1 VIDMPSD
8 ETGHPTSEPTPEEL
22 VGVDE
27 IEAVAVEDSAIAANS
42 VEVDD
47 YAAMR
52 AENEQLRRQL
62 AAQQST
68 ATGTRSSGQHTWR
81 KILAGVLA
89 ALAIVTLVAGFSIVW
104 LETTLGDEDQFVA
117 TLAPLPQEESVASV
131 LSLRVADGV
140 VEAANV
146 EVYVAETLPAELEF
160 IALPV
165 TNAITTVVA
174 TASQEVITSDVF
186 NAIWSKA
193 LRVTHKAVSAVL
205 SGNDG
210 ALVAEG
216 GQVAIDLDE
225 VAAQVAEEVE
235 SLGFD
240 LPEGDLELGA
250 VVLYEDEQLAVVQ
263 AIAQTLDTAGW
274 FIPLLALVFIVA
286 AIWVSYDRR
295 RMTAILG
302 FGTAIGLALSLV
314 GLRMG
319 RNWLINAIEEETK
332 REAAGEVWD
341 TIVNRLF
348 EMMWAGLILA
358 LIVGVA
364 AWVMGPGSRARRTR
378 AWASRTIEGWRRP
391 VAADPNSFTNFVAN
405 WKPTI
410 EVVAVVA
417 GLIYILFG
425 PSPSGFSVLLTA
437 VIVLAV
443 VVVTEVLAAPEPEVD
458 TEDIEE
464 VDVVEVVD
472 VVD

>member
-1 VIDMPSD
+1 MTSD
-8 ETGHPTSEPTPEEL
+8 ETADQTSESS
-22 VGVDE
+22 VDE
-27 IEAVAVEDSAIAANS
+27 VEI
-42 VEVDD
+42 DD

-52 AENEQLRRQL
+52 AENEQLRKQL
-62 AAQQST
+62 AAQRST
-68 ATGTRSSGQHTWR
+68 TTGTGSSGQHTWR

-89 ALAIVTLVAGFSIVW
+89 ALAIITLVAGFSIVW

-131 LSLRVADGV
+131 LALRVADGV

-146 EVYVAETLPAELEF
+146 EGYVAEILPVELEF

-165 TNAITTVVA
+165 TNSITTVIA
-174 TASQEVITSDVF
+174 AASQEVISSDVF
-186 NAIWSKA
+186 NAIWSTA
-193 LRVTHKAVSAVL
+193 LRVTHKSVSAVL
-205 SGNDG
+205 NGNDG

-225 VAAQVAEEVE
+225 VAAQVVEEVE

-240 LPEGDLELGA
+240 LPEGDIELGA
-250 VVLYEDEQLAVVQ
+250 VVIYEDEQLAVVQ

-302 FGTAIGLALSLV
+302 FGTAIGLALSLI

-332 REAAGEVWD
+332 REAAGEAWD
-341 TIVNRLF
+341 TIVNRLY

-358 LIVGVA
+358 LIVGIA
-364 AWVMGPGSRARRTR
+364 AWVMGPGPRAIRAR
-378 AWASRTIEGWRRP
+378 AWVSETIERWRRP

-410 EVVAVVA
+410 EVVAVAV
-417 GLIYILFG
+417 GFIYIFFG

-443 VVVTEVLAAPEPEVD
+443 VVATEVLAAPEPEVD
-458 TEDIEE
+458 TEGN
-464 VDVVEVVD
+464 DVAEVVD
-472 VVD
+472 VVG

>member
-1 VIDMPSD
+1 MPSD
-8 ETGHPTSEPTPEEL
+8 QTSDPTGEPSPEEL
-22 VGVDE
+22 VNVDE
-27 IEAVAVEDSAIAANS
+27 IEAVAVEDSAIDAES
-42 VEVDD
+42 IEVDD
-47 YAAMR
+47 YAAIR
-52 AENEQLRRQL
+52 AENEELRKQL
-62 AAQQST
+62 AAQQNT
-68 ATGTRSSGQHTWR
+68 TTKTRSSGQHTWR

-89 ALAIVTLVAGFSIVW
+89 ALAIITLVAGFSIVW

-131 LSLRVADGV
+131 LALRVADGV

-146 EVYVAETLPAELEF
+146 EGYIAETLPVELEF

-165 TNAITTVVA
+165 TNSITTVIA
-174 TASQEVITSDVF
+174 AASQEVISSDVF
-186 NAIWSKA
+186 NAIWSTA
-193 LRVTHKAVSAVL
+193 LRVTHKSVSAVL
-205 SGNDG
+205 NGNDG

-225 VAAQVAEEVE
+225 VAAQVVEEVE

-240 LPEGDLELGA
+240 LPEGDVELGT
-250 VVLYEDEQLAVVQ
+250 VVIYEDEQLAVVQ
-263 AIAQTLDTAGW
+263 AIAQTLDTASW
-274 FIPLLALVFIVA
+274 FIPLLALVFIIA

-302 FGTAIGLALSLV
+302 FGTAIGLALSLI

-332 REAAGEVWD
+332 SDAAGEAWD
-341 TIVNRLF
+341 VIVNRLY

-358 LIVGVA
+358 LVVGIA
-364 AWVMGPGSRARRTR
+364 AWVMGPGSRAIRTR
-378 AWASRTIEGWRRP
+378 AWASETIERWRRP
-391 VAADPNSFTNFVAN
+391 VAADPNAFTNFVAN

-410 EVVAVVA
+410 EVVAVAV
-417 GLIYILFG
+417 GFIYIFFG

-443 VVVTEVLAAPEPEVD
+443 VVATEVLAAPEPEVD
-458 TEDIEE
+458 VADIDE
-464 VDVVEVVD
+464 VEILEITAD
-472 VVD
+472 

>member
-1 VIDMPSD
+1 MTSD
-8 ETGHPTSEPTPEEL
+8 ETADQTSESS
-22 VGVDE
+22 VDE
-27 IEAVAVEDSAIAANS
+27 VEIDN
-42 VEVDD
+42 

-52 AENEQLRRQL
+52 AENEELRKQL
-62 AAQQST
+62 AAQQNTT
-68 ATGTRSSGQHTWR
+68 AKTRSSGQHTWR

-89 ALAIVTLVAGFSIVW
+89 ALAIITLVAGFSIVW

-131 LSLRVADGV
+131 LALRVADGV

-146 EVYVAETLPAELEF
+146 EAFVAETLPAELEF

-165 TNAITTVVA
+165 TNSITTVVA

-186 NAIWSKA
+186 NAIWSTA
-193 LRVTHKAVSAVL
+193 LRVTHKSVSAVL
-205 SGNDG
+205 NGNDG

-240 LPEGDLELGA
+240 LPEGDLELGQI
-250 VVLYEDEQLAVVQ
+250 VIYEDEQLAVVQ

-302 FGTAIGLALSLV
+302 FGTAIGLALSLI

-319 RNWLINAIEEETK
+319 RNWLINAIEEET
-332 REAAGEVWD
+332 RQIAAGEAWD
-341 TIVNRLF
+341 TIVNRLY

-358 LIVGVA
+358 LIVGIA
-364 AWVMGPGSRARRTR
+364 AWVMGPGSRAVRTR
-378 AWASRTIEGWRRP
+378 AWASETIEGWRRP

-410 EVVAVVA
+410 EVVAVAA

-443 VVVTEVLAAPEPEVD
+443 VVATEVLAAPEPEVD
-458 TEDIEE
+458 TEGN
-464 VDVVEVVD
+464 DVVEVVD
-472 VVD
+472 VVEVAD

>member
-1 VIDMPSD
+1 MPSD
-8 ETGHPTSEPTPEEL
+8 ETADPTSESS
-22 VGVDE
+22 VDE
-27 IEAVAVEDSAIAANS
+27 SADAVEI
-42 VEVDD
+42 DD
-47 YAAMR
+47 YAAVR
-52 AENEQLRRQL
+52 AENEELRKQL
-62 AAQQST
+62 AAQQNT
-68 ATGTRSSGQHTWR
+68 TTKTRSSGQHTWR

-89 ALAIVTLVAGFSIVW
+89 ALAIITLVAGFSIVW

-131 LSLRVADGV
+131 LALRVADGV

-146 EVYVAETLPAELEF
+146 EAFVAETLPVELEF

-165 TNAITTVVA
+165 TNSITTVVA
-174 TASQEVITSDVF
+174 SASQEVITSDVF

-193 LRVTHKAVSAVL
+193 LRVTHKSVSAVL
-205 SGNDG
+205 NGNDG

-240 LPEGDLELGA
+240 LPEGDVELGTI
-250 VVLYEDEQLAVVQ
+250 VLYEDEQLAVVQ

-302 FGTAIGLALSLV
+302 FGTAIGLALSLI

-319 RNWLINAIEEETK
+319 RNWLISAIEEETK
-332 REAAGEVWD
+332 QVAAGEAWD
-341 TIVNRLF
+341 TIVNRLY

-358 LIVGVA
+358 LVVGIA
-364 AWVMGPGSRARRTR
+364 AWVMGPGPRGIRAR
-378 AWASRTIEGWRRP
+378 AWVSETIERWRRP

-410 EVVAVVA
+410 EVVAVAV
-417 GLIYILFG
+417 GLIYIFFG

-443 VVVTEVLAAPEPEVD
+443 VVATEVLAAPEPEVD
-458 TEDIEE
+458 TEGIDV

-472 VVD
+472 

>member
-1 VIDMPSD
+1 MPSD
-8 ETGHPTSEPTPEEL
+8 ETAQPPSEPTPEEL
-22 VGVDE
+22 VDVDE
-27 IEAVAVEDSAIAANS
+27 IEAAAVEDSAVDAES

-52 AENEQLRRQL
+52 AENEELRKQL

-68 ATGTRSSGQHTWR
+68 TTKTRSSGQHTWR

-89 ALAIVTLVAGFSIVW
+89 ALAIITLVAGFSIVW

-117 TLAPLPQEESVASV
+117 TLAPLPQEDSVASV
-131 LSLRVADGV
+131 LALRVADGV

-146 EVYVAETLPAELEF
+146 EAYVAETLPEELEF

-165 TNAITTVVA
+165 TNSITSVVA
-174 TASQEVITSDVF
+174 TASKEVITSDVF
-186 NAIWSKA
+186 SAIWSKA

-225 VAAQVAEEVE
+225 VAAQVVGEVE

-240 LPEGDLELGA
+240 LPEGDFELGT
-250 VVLYEDEQLAVVQ
+250 VVLYEDEQLATVQ

-274 FIPLLALVFIVA
+274 FVPLLALVFIVA

-302 FGTAIGLALSLV
+302 FGTAIGLALSLI

-319 RNWLINAIEEETK
+319 RNWLINAIEEET
-332 REAAGEVWD
+332 RQIAAGDVWD

-358 LIVGVA
+358 LIVGIA

-378 AWASRTIEGWRRP
+378 AWASGTIEGWRRP

-410 EVVAVVA
+410 EVVAVAV
-417 GLIYILFG
+417 GFVYIFFG

-443 VVVTEVLAAPEPEVD
+443 VVATEVLAASEPEVD
-458 TEDIEE
+458 SERI
-464 VDVVEVVD
+464 D

>member
-1 VIDMPSD
+1 MPSD
-8 ETGHPTSEPTPEEL
+8 ETTDPTNESS
-22 VGVDE
+22 VDE
-27 IEAVAVEDSAIAANS
+27 SVDAA
-42 VEVDD
+42 EIDD

-52 AENEQLRRQL
+52 AENEELRKQL
-62 AAQQST
+62 AAQQNT
-68 ATGTRSSGQHTWR
+68 KTKTRSSGQHTWR

-89 ALAIVTLVAGFSIVW
+89 ALAIITLVAGFSIVW

-117 TLAPLPQEESVASV
+117 TLAPLPQKESVASV
-131 LSLRVADGV
+131 LALRVADGV

-146 EVYVAETLPAELEF
+146 EAYVAETLPAELEF

-165 TNAITTVVA
+165 TNSITTVVA

-186 NAIWSKA
+186 NAIWSTA
-193 LRVTHKAVSAVL
+193 LRVTHKSVSAVL
-205 SGNDG
+205 NGNDG

-225 VAAQVAEEVE
+225 VAAQVAGEVE

-240 LPEGDLELGA
+240 LPEGDLELGQI
-250 VVLYEDEQLAVVQ
+250 VIYEDEQLAVVQ
-263 AIAQTLDTAGW
+263 AIAQTLDAASW
-274 FIPLLALVFIVA
+274 FVPLLAVVFIVA

-295 RMTAILG
+295 RMAAILG
-302 FGTAIGLALSLV
+302 FGTAIGLALSLI

-319 RNWLINAIEEETK
+319 RNWLINAIEEET
-332 REAAGEVWD
+332 RQIAAGEVWD
-341 TIVNRLF
+341 TIVNRLY
-348 EMMWAGLILA
+348 EMMWAGLVLA
-358 LIVGVA
+358 LVVGVA
-364 AWVMGPGSRARRTR
+364 AWVMGPGPRAIRSRA
-378 AWASRTIEGWRRP
+378 WVSETIERWRRP

-410 EVVAVVA
+410 EVVAVAA

-443 VVVTEVLAAPEPEVD
+443 VVATEVLAAPEPVETAQAD
-458 TEDIEE
+458 N
-464 VDVVEVVD
+464 VDVLATVEIID
-472 VVD
+472 D

>member
-1 VIDMPSD
+1 MTSD
-8 ETGHPTSEPTPEEL
+8 ETADQTSESS
-22 VGVDE
+22 VDE
-27 IEAVAVEDSAIAANS
+27 VEIDN
-42 VEVDD
+42 

-52 AENEQLRRQL
+52 AENEELRKQL
-62 AAQQST
+62 AAQQNTT
-68 ATGTRSSGQHTWR
+68 AKTRSSGQHTWR

-89 ALAIVTLVAGFSIVW
+89 ALAIITLVAGFSIVW

-131 LSLRVADGV
+131 LALRVADGV

-146 EVYVAETLPAELEF
+146 EAFVAETLPAELEF

-165 TNAITTVVA
+165 TNSITTVVA
-174 TASQEVITSDVF
+174 AAAQEVIASDAF
-186 NAIWSKA
+186 NAIWSTA
-193 LRVTHKAVSAVL
+193 LRVTHKSVSAVL

-240 LPEGDLELGA
+240 LPEGDLELGQI
-250 VVLYEDEQLAVVQ
+250 VIYEDEQLAVVQ
-263 AIAQTLDTAGW
+263 AIAQTLDTASW

-302 FGTAIGLALSLV
+302 FGTAIGLALSLI

-319 RNWLINAIEEETK
+319 RNWLINAIEEET
-332 REAAGEVWD
+332 RQIAAGEAWD
-341 TIVNRLF
+341 TIVNRLY

-358 LIVGVA
+358 LIVGIA
-364 AWVMGPGSRARRTR
+364 AWVMGPGSRAVRTR
-378 AWASRTIEGWRRP
+378 AWASETIEGWRRP

-410 EVVAVVA
+410 EVVAVAA

-443 VVVTEVLAAPEPEVD
+443 VVATEVLAAPEPEVD
-458 TEDIEE
+458 TEGNDVVGV
-464 VDVVEVVD
+464 VDVVEVAD
-472 VVD
+472 

>member
-1 VIDMPSD
+1 MIDMPSD
-8 ETGHPTSEPTPEEL
+8 ETTDPTNESS
-22 VGVDE
+22 VDE
-27 IEAVAVEDSAIAANS
+27 SVDAA
-42 VEVDD
+42 EIDD

-52 AENEQLRRQL
+52 AENEELRKQL
-62 AAQQST
+62 AAQQNT
-68 ATGTRSSGQHTWR
+68 KTKTRSSGQHTWR

-89 ALAIVTLVAGFSIVW
+89 ALAIITLVAGFSIVW

-117 TLAPLPQEESVASV
+117 TLAPLPQKESVASV
-131 LSLRVADGV
+131 LALRVADGV

-146 EVYVAETLPAELEF
+146 EAYVAETLPAELEF

-165 TNAITTVVA
+165 TNSITTVVA

-186 NAIWSKA
+186 NAIWSTA
-193 LRVTHKAVSAVL
+193 LRVTHKTVSAVL
-205 SGNDG
+205 NGHDG

-225 VAAQVAEEVE
+225 VAAQVAGEVE

-240 LPEGDLELGA
+240 LPEGDLELGQI
-250 VVLYEDEQLAVVQ
+250 VIYEDEQLAVVQ
-263 AIAQTLDTAGW
+263 AIAQTLDAASW
-274 FIPLLALVFIVA
+274 FVPLLAVVFIVA

-295 RMTAILG
+295 RMAAILG
-302 FGTAIGLALSLV
+302 FGTAIGLALSLI

-319 RNWLINAIEEETK
+319 RNWLINAIEEET
-332 REAAGEVWD
+332 RQIAAGEVWD
-341 TIVNRLF
+341 TIVNRLY
-348 EMMWAGLILA
+348 EMMWAGLVLA
-358 LIVGVA
+358 LVVGVA
-364 AWVMGPGSRARRTR
+364 AWVMGPGPRAIRSRA
-378 AWASRTIEGWRRP
+378 WVSETIERWRRP

-410 EVVAVVA
+410 EVVAVAA

-443 VVVTEVLAAPEPEVD
+443 VVATEVLAAPEPVETAQAD
-458 TEDIEE
+458 N
-464 VDVVEVVD
+464 VDVLATVEIID
-472 VVD
+472 D

>member
-1 VIDMPSD
+1 MTSD
-8 ETGHPTSEPTPEEL
+8 ETADQTSESS
-22 VGVDE
+22 VDE
-27 IEAVAVEDSAIAANS
+27 VEI
-42 VEVDD
+42 DD

-52 AENEQLRRQL
+52 AENEQLRKQL
-62 AAQQST
+62 AAQRST
-68 ATGTRSSGQHTWR
+68 TTGTGSSGQHTWR

-89 ALAIVTLVAGFSIVW
+89 ALAIITLVAGFSIVW

-131 LSLRVADGV
+131 LALRVADGV

-146 EVYVAETLPAELEF
+146 EGYVAEILPVELEF

-165 TNAITTVVA
+165 TNSITTVIA
-174 TASQEVITSDVF
+174 AASQEVISSDVF
-186 NAIWSKA
+186 NAIWSTA
-193 LRVTHKAVSAVL
+193 LRVTHKSVSAVL
-205 SGNDG
+205 NGNDG

-240 LPEGDLELGA
+240 LPEGDIELGA
-250 VVLYEDEQLAVVQ
+250 VVIYEDEQLAVVQ
-263 AIAQTLDTAGW
+263 AIAQTLDTASW

-302 FGTAIGLALSLV
+302 FGTAIGLALSLI

-332 REAAGEVWD
+332 REAAGEAWD
-341 TIVNRLF
+341 TIVNRLY

-358 LIVGVA
+358 LIVGIA
-364 AWVMGPGSRARRTR
+364 AWVMGPGPRAIRAR
-378 AWASRTIEGWRRP
+378 AWVSETIERWRRP

-410 EVVAVVA
+410 EVVAVAV
-417 GLIYILFG
+417 GFIYIFFG

-443 VVVTEVLAAPEPEVD
+443 VVATEVLAAPEPEVEIGD
-458 TEDIEE
+458 TEEA
-464 VDVVEVVD
+464 DVVEVVD
-472 VVD
+472 

>member
-1 VIDMPSD
+1 MPSD
-8 ETGHPTSEPTPEEL
+8 QESDQTGEPSPKEL
-22 VGVDE
+22 VNLDE
-27 IEAVAVEDSAIAANS
+27 IEALALEDSAIDAES
-42 VEVDD
+42 IEVDD
-47 YAAMR
+47 DVAIR
-52 AENEQLRRQL
+52 AENEQLRKQL
-62 AAQQST
+62 AAQQS
-68 ATGTRSSGQHTWR
+68 ATTKTRSSGQHTWR

-89 ALAIVTLVAGFSIVW
+89 ALAIITLVAGFSIVW
-104 LETTLGDEDQFVA
+104 LQTTLGDEDQFVA

-131 LSLRVADGV
+131 LALRVADGV

-146 EVYVAETLPAELEF
+146 EAYVAETLPAELEF

-165 TNAITTVVA
+165 TNSITTVVA

-186 NAIWSKA
+186 NAIWSTA
-193 LRVTHKAVSAVL
+193 LRVTHKSVSAVL
-205 SGNDG
+205 NGNDG

-225 VAAQVAEEVE
+225 VAAQVAGEVE

-240 LPEGDLELGA
+240 LPEGDLELGQI
-250 VVLYEDEQLAVVQ
+250 VIYEDEQLAVVQ
-263 AIAQTLDTAGW
+263 AIAQTLDAASW
-274 FIPLLALVFIVA
+274 FVPLLAVVFIVA
-286 AIWVSYDRR
+286 AIWVSYNRR

-302 FGTAIGLALSLV
+302 FGTAIGLALSLI

-319 RNWLINAIEEETK
+319 RNWLINAIEEET
-332 REAAGEVWD
+332 RQIAAGAAWD
-341 TIVNRLF
+341 TIVNRLY

-358 LIVGVA
+358 LIVGIA
-364 AWVMGPGSRARRTR
+364 AWVMGPGSRAVRTR
-378 AWASRTIEGWRRP
+378 AWASETIEGWRRP

-410 EVVAVVA
+410 EVVAVAA

-443 VVVTEVLAAPEPEVD
+443 VVATEVLAAPEPVETAQAD
-458 TEDIEE
+458 N
-464 VDVVEVVD
+464 VDVLETVEIID
-472 VVD
+472 D